1 MKSTILAI
9 SAHNDDHL
17 IGAGGAL
24 TKYAKEGKRFFT
36 IICSYG
42 EQSHPHLERGVI
54 IKKRVT
60 ESLKAD
66 KIMGGSGVAYL
77 NIQEGKF
84 IEGLSNPKV
93 VKEVKK
99 IIAREKP
106 EKIFTHDLD
115 AHPDHRAVHDFVM
128 RLCDDGT
135 IKCPVYSF
143 DIWSLFKMKNRNVP
157 RLVVDISGT
166 FTKKVKA
173 FLAHESQKV
182 AITVLI
188 WKMVL
193 KDWLSGLVNGTQFA
207 EVFYRLR

>member
-1 MKSTILAI
+1 MKGSILAI

-77 NIQEGKF
+77 NLLEGKF
-84 IEGLSNPKV
+84 EEGFRNSKV
-93 VKEVKK
+93 LRQVKA
-99 IIAREKP
+99 ILRREKP

-115 AHPDHRAVHDFVM
+115 AHPDHRAVHNFVM
-128 RLCDDGT
+128 ALCDENV

-143 DIWSLFKMKNRNVP
+143 DIWSLVKVRNRSVP
-157 RLVVDISGT
+157 RLVVDITST
-166 FTKKVKA
+166 FTAKVRA

-182 AITVLI
+182 AIVVLI
-188 WKMVL
+188 WKMIL
-193 KDWLSGLVNGTQFA
+193 KDWISGLVYGKKFA